1 MKFIPIKP
9 ASSPHRIVEKPLQN
23 RRELVVKACNTCRM
37 RKSKVNKPLQSSKR
51 IVARTELRLVFW
63 RPTDVDD
70 KEEKGKK
77 FEILSAFAEKLKVLS
92 SQEAGQLLHKWRS
105 SDGKIESLPK
115 LLDVPTEPESVPASV
130 SGPQV
135 LTSREQTA
143 FFVDAFFSTNDQ
155 LFHVFSRD
163 QVEKYIHLCYDED
176 SQKQTADACCLSAVA
191 AVGSQYRHEVVDKQL
206 QPRRTFYDLARDH
219 FESARD
225 IQPSDAIKV
234 STMLCL
240 YNITSSADEAA
251 RYAEKGLELYR
262 KHTTA
267 LANDSP
273 EMAELRRPWR
283 ALELAN
289 GTDAW
294 EDAKMGVTHCLGV
307 LEACSQLDPV
317 AAQSYSQLSSTSRIL
332 DELRRR
338 SNLMSFPAAEALTR
352 PISAAML
359 SMLEIPNPPAP
370 NYLRSLIELLG
381 SVCDAYVKA

>member
-77 FEILSAFAEKLKVLS
+77 FEILSAFAKKLKDLPL
-92 SQEAGQLLHKWRS
+92 QDAERLLHAWRS
-105 SDGKIESLPK
+105 SDGKIEPLSK

-155 LFHVFSRD
+155 VFHVFSRD

-206 QPRRTFYDLARDH
+206 RPRRTFYDLARGH

-251 RYAEKGLELYR
+251 RYAGMQNEMLKVSLLNARARQTLRASKELTEHSLQKNQDDLNTWYDELPSEAKIGAMFKHDTSTRLSIWRTHLLHLGGMMLCYRQIAAKG
-262 KHTTA
+262 
-267 LANDSP
+267 SP
-273 EMAELRRPWR
+273 EQESSLLEFKRNAVDAAITSAR
-283 ALELAN
+283 AFRLL
-289 GTDAW
+289 
-294 EDAKMGVTHCLGV
+294 
-307 LEACSQLDPV
+307 LDSEEVP
-317 AAQSYSQLSSTSRIL
+317 
-332 DELRRR
+332 
-338 SNLMSFPAAEALTR
+338 
-352 PISAAML
+352 
-359 SMLEIPNPPAP
+359 
-370 NYLRSLIELLG
+370 
-381 SVCDAYVKA
+381 KH